1 MATERQIAAN
11 RRNARSSSGPRS
23 LPGKDRASRNAYR
36 HGLTLSITLN
46 PAFAQQLEKLARK
59 IAGATDDARVVESAR
74 VVAQAELELA
84 RVRRAKVE
92 LIARA
97 LASREPNSAETFN
110 STKKSMRL
118 FNTVARGKLALLLEQ
133 TDPGKTMPKQEPE
146 LTAEAV
152 RRALPVLLKLER
164 YELRA
169 ASIRD
174 RAVRDAP
181 LHGIKI

>member
-84 RVRRAKVE
+84 RVRRAKVA

-97 LASREPNSAETFN
+97 LASRELNSAEAFS

-118 FNTVARGKLALLLEQ
+118 LNAIAQGKAAAVQEQ
-133 TDPGKTMPKQEPE
+133 TDSADTMPRQEPE

-152 RRALPVLLKLER
+152 RRVLPGLLKLER
-164 YELRA
+164 YERRA
-169 ASIRD
+169 AAIRD
-174 RAVRDAP
+174 RVVRDAL
-181 LHGIKI
+181 LHGV